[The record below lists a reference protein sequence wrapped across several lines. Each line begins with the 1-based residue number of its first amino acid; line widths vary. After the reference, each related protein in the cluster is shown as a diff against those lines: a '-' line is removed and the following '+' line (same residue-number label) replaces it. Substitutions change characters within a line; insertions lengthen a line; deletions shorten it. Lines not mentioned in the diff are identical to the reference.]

1 MLRVLVTG
9 SGGPL
14 GVNFTRSLRAGSL
27 ASGNEVRIIGT
38 DANRW
43 HLPMSLCDQTYRI
56 PLAKAGESYAKAL
69 TEIAAKEEV
78 DVLVPTHPVEVRAV
92 AHLRD
97 AGKLGSMRTALPS
110 TAVLDISDDKAK
122 TQAVLQEAGIA
133 VPRTRL
139 LSDDSDLDQAF
150 GELRARDEPLWIRG
164 SGAPGL
170 GIGGAALPCRSKSVA
185 RAWIE
190 HHEGWGGMAASE
202 YLPGSNLTWM
212 ALFSQG
218 VLVAAAARERLEY
231 VLPHVS
237 PSGITGAPA
246 VSRTV
251 RNPEIEEIGEA
262 AVRAIDSSAHG
273 VYFVD
278 FKGNNEDR
286 PMVTEINGGRCG
298 TTIHFYTEAG
308 CNFPMLLVQLANEG
322 TLEPLP
328 NARRV
333 VEADQYW
340 VRTLDCG
347 PVLVSDA
354 DFDKYPKAGF
364 EHS

>member
-1 MLRVLVTG
+1 MLRVLITG
-9 SGGPL
+9 AGGPL
-14 GVNFTRSLRAGSL
+14 GVNFARSLRAGSQQ
-27 ASGNEVRIIGT
+27 SGEEIRLIGT

-56 PLAKAGESYAKAL
+56 PFAKEGARYHKAL
-69 TEIAAKEEV
+69 LEIAAKEKV

-92 AHLRD
+92 AQLRD
-97 AGKLGSMRTALPS
+97 ADKLGSMRTALPS
-110 TAVLDISDDKAK
+110 TAVLDISDDKAR
-122 TQAVLQEAGIA
+122 TQEVLDNAGIA

-139 LSDDSDLDQAF
+139 IRDDSALDLAF
-150 GELRARDEPLWIRG
+150 EELRRGEEPIWIRG

-190 HHEGWGGMAASE
+190 HHQGWGRMAASE
-202 YLPGSNLTWM
+202 FLPGSNLTWM
-212 ALFSQG
+212 ALFSHG

-251 RNPEIEEIGEA
+251 CNLELEEIGEA

-278 FKGNNEDR
+278 FKGDAEDK

-308 CNFPMLLVQLANEG
+308 CNFPMLLVQLANHG
-322 TLEPLP
+322 TLDPLP

-333 VEADQYW
+333 IEADQYW

-347 PVLVSDA
+347 PVLVSNA
-354 DFDKYPKAGF
+354 DFDKYPQAGL
-364 EHS
+364 ENL

>member
-1 MLRVLVTG
+1 
-9 SGGPL
+9 
-14 GVNFTRSLRAGSL
+14 
-27 ASGNEVRIIGT
+27 
-38 DANRW
+38 
-43 HLPMSLCDQTYRI
+43 
-56 PLAKAGESYAKAL
+56 
-69 TEIAAKEEV
+69 
-78 DVLVPTHPVEVRAV
+78 
-92 AHLRD
+92 
-97 AGKLGSMRTALPS
+97 
-110 TAVLDISDDKAK
+110 
-122 TQAVLQEAGIA
+122 
-133 VPRTRL
+133 
-139 LSDDSDLDQAF
+139 
-150 GELRARDEPLWIRG
+150 
-164 SGAPGL
+164 
-170 GIGGAALPCRSKSVA
+170 
-185 RAWIE
+185 
-190 HHEGWGGMAASE
+190 MAASE

-251 RNPEIEEIGEA
+251 RNPELEEIGEA

-278 FKGNNEDR
+278 FKGDNEDR

-333 VEADQYW
+333 IEF
-340 VRTLDCG
+340 LHS
-347 PVLVSDA
+347 SDA
-354 DFDKYPKAGF
+354 VTWLSYPELESHPDHRLAGTRERDERCQEERKEESPIDSIQAGEGEFPAVENPQKAQVGQNAGRKKI
-364 EHS
+364 

>member
-1 MLRVLVTG
+1 MMTVLITG
-9 SGGPL
+9 AGGPL
-14 GVNFTRSLRAGSL
+14 GVNFCRSLRTGARATGQEL
-27 ASGNEVRIIGT
+27 RLIGT

-43 HLPMSLCDQTYRI
+43 HLPLSLCDQTYRI
-56 PLAKAGESYAKAL
+56 PFAKAGDSYAQAL
-69 TEIAAKEEV
+69 LEIAARE
-78 DVLVPTHPVEVRAV
+78 DVSVLIPTHPVEVRAV
-92 AHLRD
+92 AQLRD
-97 AGKLGSMRTALPS
+97 EGRLGRMRTALPS
-110 TAVLDISDDKAK
+110 TAVLDISDDKAR
-122 TQAVLQEAGIA
+122 THAVLQEAGIA

-139 LSDDSDLDQAF
+139 LSSEHDLQAAF
-150 GELRARDEPLWIRG
+150 AELRSGDEAVWVRG

-170 GIGGAALPCRSKSVA
+170 GIGGAALPCRSISVA

-190 HHEGWGGMAASE
+190 HHQGWGRMAASE

-212 ALFSQG
+212 ALFSRG
-218 VLVAAAARERLEY
+218 ELVAAGARERLEY

-251 RNPEIEEIGEA
+251 CKPELEDIGER
-262 AVRAIDSSAHG
+262 AVRAIDDSAHG

-278 FKGNNEDR
+278 FKGDGQDK

-308 CNFPMLLVQLANEG
+308 CNFPMLLTQLARDG
-322 TLEPLP
+322 ALQPLA

-333 VEADQYW
+333 IEAGQYW

-347 PVLVSDA
+347 PALVCESD
-354 DFDKYPKAGF
+354 FEKYPQAGL
-364 EHS
+364 EVL